1 MQEAVGVNNA
11 ATVGLCLSLKYVFA
25 FQYGDYHKL
34 GATCYSVGQ
43 K

>member
-11 ATVGLCLSLKYVFA
+11 ATVGLGFGLKYIFA
-25 FQYGDYHKL
+25 FQYGDYRKL